1 MPDNSF
7 RNYLN
12 GKPVRHKFMT
22 IEELNAEHPGAVDVA
37 KYVRKEKT
45 KECGIFLEGFG
56 IVTAAVFM
64 DYRLRPMDKLV
75 YVALKLFSGK
85 DGHAYVKQETIRQ
98 ATNLGE
104 LAVRQSIKNLIQCGY
119 VQYLTSH
126 DKRGRRTRHEYICFD
141 NPKDFDENKYY
152 PIKGKYDGEQ
162 VEHKLKA
169 GNWGRVSKAIFCDDN
184 LDKYAKLVYAALCVL
199 GRGDMA
205 FRGKNAYIAAMIGNI
220 SREHIQRGLKQLA
233 DRGYISIYRMQWRSK
248 YAINIWPKE
257 MPYPRMFLFNDV
269 FKSLGFIKEHRDN
282 RISDV
287 SSFIQE
293 DVTVKQMSSIA
304 NELAKAERLALY
316 DVRKREPDDNSAE
329 DVLDYVEEK
338 PAAEKKP
345 KEVSDELKQLLEKCL
360 QEDAAKPDMDYG
372 RKYQREIDLTAPK
385 TDYQWALSGLYQ
397 RYLYEATEDEKYLTQ
412 LIFNGGI
419 PADCAMPGNEK
430 KFLRCLDF
438 LMAPVPGIHTAM
450 EDKCLNQS
458 IESLRDMAAGKR
470 PYRIN
475 GEKVNKLDLIVSLNR
490 VLSNDDGG
498 VSMAGFLQYVSKHTA
513 KKMLCGDVQHF
524 KTSIVHMMEAACNTE
539 SRVKPVEESS
549 KEYSRFQMGKPSI
562 WHVGRSCWALGASIA

>member
-7 RNYLN
+7 RNYQD

-37 KYVRKEKT
+37 KYVRKEKA
-45 KECGIFLEGFG
+45 KKCGILLDGFG
-56 IVTAAVFM
+56 KVTAAIFVDFRIGFEEILVFAAFKAM
-64 DYRLRPMDKLV
+64 
-75 YVALKLFSGK
+75 AGK
-85 DGHAYVKQETIRQ
+85 DGHACVKQDTIRQ
-98 ATNLGE
+98 TTNLGKE
-104 LAVRQSIKNLIQCGY
+104 AVRRATKNLTKCGY
-119 VQYLTSH
+119 LQHLTFH
-126 DKRGRRTRHEYICFD
+126 DEKGRRARHEYVCID
-141 NPKDFDENKYY
+141 NPQNFNLPSY
-152 PIKGKYDGEQ
+152 PVYGKYAGEE
-162 VEHKLKA
+162 VVYRVKA
-169 GNWGRVSKAIFCDDN
+169 EQWGIIPKAVFCDDN
-184 LDKYAKLVYAALCVL
+184 LDKYAKIVFVTLCVL
-199 GRGDMA
+199 SRGDMV
-205 FRGKNAYIAAMIGNI
+205 FTGKNAYIAAMIGNI
-220 SREHIQRGLKQLA
+220 SREHIQRGLKQLD
-233 DRGYISIYRMQWRSK
+233 DRGYITIYRMQWRSK

-269 FKSLGFIKEHRDN
+269 FKTLGFIKEHRDN

-316 DVRKREPDDNSAE
+316 DVRKREPDDAPAE
-329 DVLDYVEEK
+329 DVLDYIEEK
-338 PAAEKKP
+338 PVAEKKP

-360 QEDAAKPDMDYG
+360 QEDAKHPEADYG

-470 PYRIN
+470 TYRIN
-475 GEKVNKLDLIVSLNR
+475 GEKVNKLDLILSINQ
-490 VLSNDDGG
+490 VLSSDDGG
-498 VSMAGFLQYVSKHTA
+498 VSMAGFLQYVSKHAA

-524 KTSIVHMMEAACNTE
+524 KTSIVHMMETACNTE
-539 SRVKPVEESS
+539 SRIKPVEESS
-549 KEYSRFQMGKPSI
+549 KEYSRFQIGKPSL
-562 WHVGRSCWALGASIA
+562 WHEGRSCWAPGASIA